1 MGGNATGGTIG
12 CGDGRGVP
20 AGRAH
25 AFVQTLLLSP
35 PPPLPPSS
43 FPPATPRL
51 RSLQCKL
58 VLPRLRGLLPDKA
71 LKVKLVISSGQGLVV
86 TAMAKAENDKPGAE
100 AVVRALALDQ
110 LQVAVLGEVSK
121 PGAQRG
127 ASAARARAGARDE
140 PTRASR
146 LQRLASS
153 GRLEEVA
160 RTFSV
165 LCAHGL
171 GEVLVF
177 RTELPEAA
185 ATWVRTINAK
195 LADQQSITR
204 QGTFG
209 RHAEDELNERPR
221 AARARDT
228 QRIRL

>member
-1 MGGNATGGTIG
+1 VWRRTRRTGGPRA
-12 CGDGRGVP
+12 CFRPNP
-20 AGRAH
+20 AP
-25 AFVQTLLLSP
+25 FP